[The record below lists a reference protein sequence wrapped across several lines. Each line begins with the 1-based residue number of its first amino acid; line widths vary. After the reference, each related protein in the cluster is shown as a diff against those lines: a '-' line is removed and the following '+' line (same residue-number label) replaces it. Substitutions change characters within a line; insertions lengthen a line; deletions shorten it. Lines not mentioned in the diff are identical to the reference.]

1 MDLNGKVALITGG
14 TSGIGAA
21 SALALA
27 RAGADVALVGRRAT
41 DEALAYQQQV
51 RDLGR
56 RCLLLLHDVAQP
68 EECQACVDETVA
80 QLGTVDVLLHAAGGP
95 ANGSVLSVT
104 PEAWHYAFDVHVHAA
119 YYLARAVAPIL
130 KPKRAGAI
138 VLVSSVAGIR
148 GVPGAVA
155 YSTVKGAVLELTRA
169 LARDL
174 AEDNI
179 RVNCV
184 APGIIRTH
192 FHDPMPEDR
201 KQFNIQH
208 RIPLH
213 REGQAADVAEVIVLL
228 ARNEYVTGECV
239 VVDGGLTSRIA

>member
-1 MDLNGKVALITGG
+1 MHLEGRVALVTGG

-21 SALALA
+21 SAIALA
-27 RAGADVALVGRRAT
+27 RAGADVALVARRDT
-41 DEALAYQQQV
+41 DEARAYQQSILA
-51 RDLGR
+51 LGR
-56 RCLLLLHDVAQP
+56 RCVVLLHDVADPQ
-68 EECQACVDETVA
+68 ECQACVDETVA

-95 ANGSVLSVT
+95 ANGSVLDVT
-104 PEAWHYAFDVHVHAA
+104 PEVWHHAFDVHVHAA
-119 YYLARAVAPIL
+119 YYLSRAVAPIL
-130 KPKRAGAI
+130 KPKREGAI

-148 GVPGAVA
+148 GVPGSIA
-155 YSTVKGAVLELTRA
+155 YCTVKGAILEMTRA

-174 AEDNI
+174 ADDNI

-192 FHDPMPEDR
+192 FHDPMTEER
-201 KQFNIQH
+201 KQFNMQH

-213 REGQAADVAEVIVLL
+213 REGTAEDVAEAIALL
-228 ARNEYVTGECV
+228 VRNEYMTGECI

>member
-1 MDLNGKVALITGG
+1 MNLDGKIALVTGG

-21 SALALA
+21 SAVAFA
-27 RAGADVALVGRRAT
+27 QAGADVALVGRRAT
-41 DEALAYQQQV
+41 DEARAYQRQIEA
-51 RDLGR
+51 LGR
-56 RCLLLLHDVAQP
+56 RCLLLLHDVADPQA
-68 EECQACVDETVA
+68 CQDCVDETVA
-80 QLGTVDVLLHAAGGP
+80 SLGTVDLLLHAAGGP
-95 ANGSVLSVT
+95 CGGTVTDVT
-104 PEAWHYAFDVHVHAA
+104 PEAWHSAFDVHVHAA
-119 YYLARAVAPIL
+119 YYLCRAVVPLL

-138 VLVSSVAGIR
+138 ILVSSVAGIR
-148 GVPGAVA
+148 GIPGALA
-155 YSTVKGAVLELTRA
+155 YATVKGAVLQFTRS

-174 AEDNI
+174 ADDNI

-213 REGQAADVAEVIVLL
+213 REGQAQDVAEAIALL
-228 ARNEYVTGECV
+228 AQNEYITGECIV
-239 VVDGGLTSRIA
+239 IDGGLTSRIA

>member
-27 RAGADVALVGRRAT
+27 RAGADIALVGRRAT
-41 DEALAYQQQV
+41 DKALAYQQQV
-51 RDLGR
+51 HDLGR
-56 RCLLLLHDVAQP
+56 RCVLLLRDVSKP
-68 EECQACVDETVA
+68 EDCQACVDDTVA
-80 QLGTVDVLLHAAGGP
+80 QLGTIDVLLHAAGGP
-95 ANGSVLSVT
+95 ANGTALDVT
-104 PEAWHYAFDVHVHAA
+104 PEDWHYAFDVHVHAA
-119 YYLARAVAPIL
+119 YYLTRAVVPIL
-130 KPKRAGAI
+130 KPKHAGAI

-148 GVPGAVA
+148 GVPGALA
-155 YSTVKGAVLELTRA
+155 YCTVKGAILEFTRS

-192 FHDPMPEDR
+192 FHDPMTEER

-213 REGQAADVAEVIVLL
+213 REGKAEDVAEVIALL
-228 ARNEYVTGECV
+228 ARNEYITGECV